1 MENLPSSISAPNS
14 DQEAL
19 ADSSTLALGTLFSL
33 HPEIRLII
41 YGFARGDIYTDGNFK
56 SQDHKVADSHMETC
70 FCCKRHIPKP
80 GQEHENFIQE
90 LVEGRRAHR
99 HRAFDLYFNLTLV
112 NKAVY
117 FEARDMMRRHYRT
130 QLGEAHQVY
139 YICRIIT
146 SKPGAKPTEFGYRLA
161 PHDLWAPERSTASAL
176 AALELPKL
184 RLAYCNGGLV
194 KEFGNALRATNA
206 TQSLRIHIEEAK
218 ICEQEREFL
227 EVRFAWTRQIKDTII
242 YGRASYEL
250 WAFQSDPSLKTIKKD
265 KDREELGIP
274 YVLDKTLTGSLKYH
288 AYESDLYMP
297 WSQFIIDQ
305 AQQEFNRVQSLVARK
320 NS

>member
-1 MENLPSSISAPNS
+1 MEDLPSSNPAPNS

-19 ADSSTLALGTLFSL
+19 ADSSTLAFGTLSSL

-41 YGFARGDIYTDGNFK
+41 YGFARGDFYTDENFK
-56 SQDHKVADSHMETC
+56 SQDHEIADSHMSTC
-70 FCCKRHIPKP
+70 CCCKRHIPKQ
-80 GQEHENFIQE
+80 GQEHENFIRE
-90 LVEGRRAHR
+90 LVEGRRAYR
-99 HRAFDLYFNLTLV
+99 HRAFDIYFNLTLV

-117 FEARDMMRRHYRT
+117 FEARDIMRRHYRT

-146 SKPGAKPTEFGYRLA
+146 SKPGAKPAEFGYRLT
-161 PHDLWAPERSTASAL
+161 PHDLWAPKRSTASAL

-184 RLAYCNGGLV
+184 RLAYCHGGLV

-206 TQSLRIHIEEAK
+206 TQSLRIHIEEAT
-218 ICEQEREFL
+218 ICEQEWEFL
-227 EVRFAWTRQIKDTII
+227 EVKFAWTKQIKDTII
-242 YGRASYEL
+242 YGRACEEL
-250 WAFQSDPSLKTIKKD
+250 WTFQSDSGLTKIKKD
-265 KDREELGIP
+265 KDREDLPIP

-288 AYESDLYMP
+288 VYEMDLYMP

-305 AQQEFNRVQSLVARK
+305 AQQEFNKVQSLVARR